1 MITGS
6 LPGACYA
13 AGMTSF
19 LNAKNIR
26 ILDYAHFAEPVRE
39 RSREGA
45 QALAAEHGVE
55 IQHSSQAHV
64 RKEDVVAAVIRQR
77 GDQPGLVHV
86 ISAMEACDAY
96 EPWHDKRTHQT
107 FLRHTSGKCMDYYF
121 CFIDETLGLT
131 FLRVPT
137 WCPFRLQF
145 YGNGHSWLARSL
157 TAAGIGYTLADNAFI
172 RIDDW
177 ERAQQL
183 ADGFSPDTL
192 HAILDSYAQ
201 QCCPVLDVFAQTDH
215 WSLMQVEYSTDRV
228 FRSEEILKSLYEELP
243 ASDLLDR
250 GRAGGHV
257 SWARR
262 SRRNWRRKSAAAL
275 PRASKAPVSSTASAR
290 CRSKC
295 TTSSIGCCV
304 WKPRPTTFPSSN
316 TTARGTSGSPRNP
329 RNRTSQE
336 DDLQPHRLARDSAR
350 L

>member
-121 CFIDETLGLT
+121 CFIDEALGLT

-145 YGNGHSWLARSL
+145 YGNDHSWQARSL

-192 HAILDSYAQ
+192 HAILGGYAQ

-250 GRAGGHV
+250 GR
-257 SWARR
+257 
-262 SRRNWRRKSAAAL
+262 
-275 PRASKAPVSSTASAR
+275 
-290 CRSKC
+290 CRHDSE
-295 TTSSIGCCV
+295 TRQV
-304 WKPRPTTFPSSN
+304 WKPGKVFRDRRRA
-316 TTARGTSGSPRNP
+316 ARGFEHQAPVAQPFIAPGVEQPGARQTVLEAAGGVTRFVLEIPVDARKDRPRGAGMLC
-329 RNRTSQE
+329 RI
-336 DDLQPHRLARDSAR
+336 LG
-350 L
+350 